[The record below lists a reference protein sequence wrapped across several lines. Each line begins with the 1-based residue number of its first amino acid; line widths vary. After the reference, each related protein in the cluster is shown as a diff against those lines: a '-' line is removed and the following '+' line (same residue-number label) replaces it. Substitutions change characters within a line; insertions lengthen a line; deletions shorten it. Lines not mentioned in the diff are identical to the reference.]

1 MSIAIIV
8 ARSKNGII
16 GNKGK
21 IPWNIRT
28 DTKNFAKLTTG
39 STVIVGRV
47 THEEILKKLGH
58 PLKNRK
64 TVVITRQRNY
74 KSPKCYIVKSFERT
88 LEMIFEENIFVI
100 GGEQLYKQALPFADT
115 IYLTEVDV
123 ECDGDASFIF
133 DETKWE
139 TISTE
144 FHSANPANGDQYNFE
159 FKVLRKKTYV
169 NIGNARLPEQL
180 EAMKRIED
188 RKQCPFCPENLFK
201 EHSQPILWEGNYW
214 LLTKNQWPY
223 SQAHLHL
230 LAIYKEHAEKL
241 SDISPDAGKEL
252 FEMLNWIEKTF
263 DVVSGGVAFRFGD
276 IRFNGAT
283 VSHIH
288 VHILEPNPPTEEN
301 YAPIRFRIGAKK

>member
-1 MSIAIIV
+1 MSMTIIV
-8 ARSKNGII
+8 ARSRNGII
-16 GNKGK
+16 GNEGK

-28 DTKNFAKLTTG
+28 DTKRFAELTTG
-39 STVIVGRV
+39 STVIVGRI

-58 PLKNRK
+58 PLKLRK
-64 TVVITRQRNY
+64 TIVVTRQHSYR
-74 KSPKCYIVKSFERT
+74 SSGCYIANSFEKA
-88 LEMIFEENIFVI
+88 LEMISDEQVFVI
-100 GGEQLYKQALPFADT
+100 GGEQLYKQALPFAET

-123 ECDGDASFIF
+123 ECDGDASFVF

-139 TISTE
+139 AISTE
-144 FHSANPANGDQYNFE
+144 SHLADSKNGDEYNFE
-159 FKVLRKKTYV
+159 FKILRKKTYI
-169 NIGNARLPEQL
+169 NIQNARLPEQL
-180 EAMKRIED
+180 EAMKRIEN
-188 RKQCPFCPENLFK
+188 RKQCPFCPENLLK

-223 SQAHLHL
+223 AQACSHL

-252 FEMLNWIEKTF
+252 FEMFRWVEKTF
-263 DVVSGGVAFRFGD
+263 DIVSGGVAFRFGD

-288 VHILEPNPPTEEN
+288 VHILEPNPPTEED